1 MATQILEYILCFIS
15 GIFFNMSFLHL
26 FAFFE
31 TRNHAMIA
39 KSRRPYLASKIWGV
53 VQLCA
58 GAVLLVLMKFHPG
71 YNPATAFLTAGF
83 CFWSILLGV
92 MTTRYDKA

>member
-1 MATQILEYILCFIS
+1 MGYPRQILDYVLCFIS

-39 KSRRPYLASKIWGV
+39 RSKRPYLASKIWGV

-58 GAVLLVLMKFHPG
+58 GAILLILMKVQSG
-71 YNPATAFLTAGF
+71 L
-83 CFWSILLGV
+83 
-92 MTTRYDKA
+92 

>member
-1 MATQILEYILCFIS
+1 MFEQILDCIFCFLS

-31 TRNHAMIA
+31 TRNHPMIA

-53 VQLCA
+53 VQLTA
-58 GAVLLVLMKFHPG
+58 GSILLILVKFHPG
-71 YNPATAFLTAGF
+71 YNLGTAFLAAGF
-83 CFWSILLGV
+83 CFWAIVLGV
-92 MTTRYDKA
+92 ITRRYDAA